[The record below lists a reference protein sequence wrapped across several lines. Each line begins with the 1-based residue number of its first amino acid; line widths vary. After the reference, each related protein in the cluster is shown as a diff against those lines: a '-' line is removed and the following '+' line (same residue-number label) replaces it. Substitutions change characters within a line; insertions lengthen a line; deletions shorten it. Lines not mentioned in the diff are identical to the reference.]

1 MKTKTLT
8 HDDIKNKLIESM
20 VNNDITETDELN
32 KKAEEVKK
40 PKDAAA
46 VIKQYEEIIRTKKKR
61 IITNSYHQGTVFKKF
76 KDKGKLIEILNEF
89 KVHRT
94 TMIFTMNVFKL

>member
-40 PKDAAA
+40 PENAAA
-46 VIKQYEEIIRTKKKR
+46 VINQYEEIIRAKKK
-61 IITNSYHQGTVFKKF
+61 
-76 KDKGKLIEILNEF
+76 
-89 KVHRT
+89 
-94 TMIFTMNVFKL
+94 